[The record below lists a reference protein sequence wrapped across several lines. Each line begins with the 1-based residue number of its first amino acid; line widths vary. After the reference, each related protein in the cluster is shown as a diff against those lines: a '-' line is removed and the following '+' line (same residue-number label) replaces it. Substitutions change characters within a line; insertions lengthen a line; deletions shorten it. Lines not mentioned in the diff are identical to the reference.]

1 MKGLIIKGIGGFY
14 YVKTDIGIL
23 EAKGRGNLKSAG
35 TKLYVGDM
43 VKVEPLAEEAGK
55 AVITEILPRKN
66 QFIRPPIVNVDV
78 FVITLAAAKPNP
90 NFTLLDKFLIMAE
103 ISGVDAIICINK
115 EDLVSAEQLQ
125 EIKEIYEGVYPV
137 ICVSAATGEGIDSLK
152 AAISGKTVALAGP
165 SGVGKSSILN
175 CLHPEADMETGD
187 ISKKTGR
194 GKHTTR
200 HVEIFS
206 VEGGGLVYDT
216 PGFTSF
222 EIMEADE
229 ENLQLYYPEMEA
241 YREKCYYNNCRHLK
255 EPDCAVREAVSKG
268 KIGRHR
274 YDSYVA
280 NMEEIKNSKKY

>member
-35 TKLYVGDM
+35 AKLYVGDM

-255 EPDCAVREAVSKG
+255 EPDCAVREALSKG
-268 KIGRHR
+268 KISRHR